1 MFPHSFASDEIK
13 FCLMAIVSD
22 RRMECEKEIAK
33 LEQRKELAAQRVSR
47 AQRGTC
53 GSDSIAP
60 SLPPPPPLPRL
71 RQY

>member
-1 MFPHSFASDEIK
+1 MVVCPHSFASDEIK

-47 AQRGTC
+47 AQRGTY
-53 GSDSIAP
+53 GV
-60 SLPPPPPLPRL
+60 
-71 RQY
+71 